1 MKAFFLLI
9 ALGVA
14 AISSAQAPDGS
25 SPASANQ
32 NEKMIGMAV
41 TKASS
46 ALKAGKKVS
55 ITVDNRTVTYVPKL
69 INGMVY
75 VPIRLFQETG
85 QTVVWN
91 APDMRATLRSEN
103 GSDKASIDFDAKV
116 ARATN
121 KPSPGMRPVYEGGRV
136 WVPLAA
142 GLAPFGHLVDWVPTS
157 NRLNIRTFRGR

>member
-1 MKAFFLLI
+1 MRAFLLLS
-9 ALGVA
+9 ALGIVA
-14 AISSAQAPDGS
+14 AASAQSHDDT

-41 TKASS
+41 MKASS
-46 ALKAGKKVS
+46 ALKMGKKVTL
-55 ITVDNRTVTYVPKL
+55 TVDNRTVTYAPKL

-91 APDMRATLRSEN
+91 AADMRATLRSEN
-103 GSDKASIDFDAKV
+103 GSDKASVDFDAKV
-116 ARATN
+116 VRATN

-142 GLAPFGHLVDWVPTS
+142 GLAPFGHLIDWVPTS